1 MKRQTRHKQLAEV
14 AQLPALVPMEDF
26 SFPYICWKCSIVQ
39 GKQFRRSLECMEDKF
54 LPQLISEPKRG
65 DTPLDMLFM
74 KKEGL

>member
-1 MKRQTRHKQLAEV
+1 MLE
-14 AQLPALVPMEDF
+14 
-26 SFPYICWKCSIVQ
+26 CSIVQ